1 MFDMITIGDIKL
13 DTFVVLDDANVQC
26 QIKMPECQLC
36 MEYGAKIAVEVV
48 DSQIAGTAPN
58 IAIGLSRMG
67 FKTAVISNM
76 GEDGTRKMALE
87 RLKAEKVSTQ
97 YVKAVKGA
105 QSSYSAVLSFKGEKT
120 ILTSHIPHIN
130 RLPKPLPKTNWFYIG
145 EMGVGYEKLY
155 QSMVNHA
162 KQTKSL
168 LLGFNPGSIQVQERK
183 PALYNLF
190 KRTFVLF
197 LNLEE
202 AQTVVKTHTREIH
215 HLAKNLWELGPHIVV
230 ITDGKNGSHSFDGQE
245 LNFCPI
251 FPGKMVESTGAGD
264 SFATG
269 FLGAI
274 MNGLTHDE
282 ALRWGSVNA
291 ASVVGQ
297 VGPTAGLL
305 TANQIKSRLRA
316 RPSFKVKQ
324 E

>member
-36 MEYGAKIAVEVV
+36 MEYDAKIAVDVV

-58 IAIGLSRMG
+58 VAIGLARMG

-76 GEDGTRKMALE
+76 GEDGTRQMALTKFKVE
-87 RLKAEKVSTQ
+87 GVSTK
-97 YVKAVKGA
+97 YIKAVKGE

-120 ILTSHIPHIN
+120 ILTSHIPHTYQ
-130 RLPKPLPKTNWFYIG
+130 LPRPAPKTNWFYMG
-145 EMGVGYEKLY
+145 EMGVGYEKIY
-155 QSMVNHA
+155 SAVAEHA
-162 KQTKSL
+162 KKTKSL
-168 LLGFNPGSIQVQERK
+168 LLGFNPGSIQISEQK
-183 PALYNLF
+183 KSMYTLL

-202 AQTVVKTHTREIH
+202 AQTVAKTYTREIH
-215 HLAKNLWELGPHIVV
+215 HLAKSLWELGPHIVV
-230 ITDGKNGSHSFDGQE
+230 ITDGKNGSHSFDGEE
-245 LNFCPI
+245 LNYCPI
-251 FPGKMVESTGAGD
+251 FPGKLVESTGAGD

-297 VGPTAGLL
+297 VGPTPGLL
-305 TANQIKSRLRA
+305 TATQIKKHLRN
-316 RPSFKVKQ
+316 RPSFKVKKI
-324 E
+324 